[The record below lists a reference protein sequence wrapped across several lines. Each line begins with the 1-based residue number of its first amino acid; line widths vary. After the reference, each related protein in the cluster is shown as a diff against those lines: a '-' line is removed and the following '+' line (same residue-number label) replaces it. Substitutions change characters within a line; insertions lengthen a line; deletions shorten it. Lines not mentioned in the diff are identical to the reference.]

1 MSNRKFIPE
10 ILSEINEN
18 PTLLTTKYSDDNA
31 LRIIFEYSFL
41 PDKKFSLPAGTPPF
55 KPDQSP
61 IGMAESN
68 LLTELRRLYIFTPQR
83 ELHPV
88 RRETLFIQLLESLHP
103 SEAALLCAV
112 KDQTL
117 DKLYPNVTRDLVAT
131 CGYIPSIS
139 VVETKKSED
148 QESEELKK
156 SRRAGSK
163 KTD

>member
-18 PTLLTTKYSDDNA
+18 PMLLSTKYSDNGA

-41 PDKKFSLPAGTPPF
+41 PDRKFCLPTGTPPF
-55 KPDQSP
+55 KRDDSP

-83 ELHPV
+83 ELTPV
-88 RRETLFIQLLESLHP
+88 RRETLFIQLLESVHP

-117 DKLYPNVTRDLVAT
+117 DKLYPNITAELVAS
-131 CGYIPSIS
+131 CGYIPKL
-139 VVETKKSED
+139 VDQDVKKPEETGVD
-148 QESEELKK
+148 ESKK
-156 SRRAGSK
+156 SRRNGLK